1 MRKLL
6 AVLVLLLL
14 VCLSLGCLNRA
25 EDSVPSTT
33 SAASTVLQLSTQ
45 PSINQS
51 EYVAFACQL
60 NVSRGSG
67 LNGKEIHWFVDN
79 VQKDPSL
86 TQWGYA
92 SLNLS
97 AADTQELSTGK
108 HVLKASFDGDP
119 DYSPSNAT
127 AVFQVQTAPT
137 PTPTPTPS
145 ASPSPSAEPE
155 SRSITLSIQSPAK
168 PGSIGVSGTHSG
180 LKNGENIYVL
190 VKPQDDNTWRVQNLP
205 LVYVNGT
212 FSASMNIDK
221 PASYDVLALITGS
234 QLDAG
239 ATLTKLPSSAAESRT
254 TITVQ

>member
-1 MRKLL
+1 M
-6 AVLVLLLL
+6 
-14 VCLSLGCLNRA
+14 
-25 EDSVPSTT
+25 D
-33 SAASTVLQLSTQ
+33 
-45 PSINQS
+45 
-51 EYVAFACQL
+51 
-60 NVSRGSG
+60 
-67 LNGKEIHWFVDN
+67 GKEIHWFVDN
-79 VQKDPSL
+79 VQKDLSL

-97 AADTQELSTGK
+97 TADTQELSIGK
-108 HVLKASFDGDP
+108 HVLKASFDGDT

-155 SRSITLSIQSPAK
+155 SRTITLNVQSPAK
-168 PGSIGVSGTHSG
+168 PGSVGVSGTHSG

-190 VKPQDDNTWRVQNLP
+190 VKPQDDNTWTVQGPP

-212 FSASMNIDK
+212 FSANLNIDK

-239 ATLTKLPSSAAESRT
+239 AAVTKLPSSAAESRT
-254 TITVQ
+254 TITVK